1 MNKNDFFKSYK
12 NFILCA
18 KRLSEKSRRE
28 GILSLED
35 EIEDIDDE
43 NFKMGLRFLVD
54 AIDYNIV
61 DEIFTNLISFEKDEF
76 AARLLTIQKRTIFG
90 LYRGENTRILY
101 LVLKSY
107 ADLTPDENN
116 EIDCIMLN
124 DSSDNSNSSDDLDL
138 DDLPD

>member
-18 KRLSEKSRRE
+18 KRLSEKTRRE

-35 EIEDIDDE
+35 EIEDFDDE
-43 NFKMGLRFLVD
+43 NFKMGLRLLVD
-54 AIDYNIV
+54 GIDYNTT
-61 DEIFTNLISFEKDEF
+61 DEIFSNLISYEKDEF
-76 AARLLTIQKRTIFG
+76 VNRMLTIQKRTILG

-107 ADLTPDENN
+107 ANLTPDENN
-116 EIDCIMLN
+116 EIDCLMLN
-124 DSSDNSNSSDDLDL
+124 DSSDNSNSSDVLDL
-138 DDLPD
+138 DD